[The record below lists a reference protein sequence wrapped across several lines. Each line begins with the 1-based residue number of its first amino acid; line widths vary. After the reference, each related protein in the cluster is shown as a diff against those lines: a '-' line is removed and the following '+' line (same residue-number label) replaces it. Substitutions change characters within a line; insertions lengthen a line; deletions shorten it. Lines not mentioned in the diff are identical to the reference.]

1 MFYILI
7 LSSKE
12 SITKKK
18 KKLNCRY
25 ALYKQIRSQS
35 RSLWSGDV
43 YHIKMKNPCGRC
55 YSNWGH
61 VPPFRNSNCVFS
73 LVFFSGL
80 QSYLN
85 LLDSRYII
93 YLKTCYKSKVCVKVD
108 LRPQDAYAFYSQK
121 GFHFFSPG
129 FSLFFFLYF
138 GFQVTKQWKVSK
150 GLTVNISTICYTN
163 V

>member
-7 LSSKE
+7 LWSKK

-18 KKLNCRY
+18 KNLNCRY

-55 YSNWGH
+55 YSNRGH

-73 LVFFSGL
+73 LAFFSGL

-108 LRPQDAYAFYSQK
+108 LIL
-121 GFHFFSPG
+121 FFS
-129 FSLFFFLYF
+129 FFFLYF

-150 GLTVNISTICYTN
+150 GLTVNIGTMCYMN